1 MKVDVHFKISDE
13 VLSEL
18 DKYCSNQGV
27 NRSSLIR
34 NLIYIELAK
43 KSYLGSEKKKAVGI
57 GDTDD

>member
-1 MKVDVHFKISDE
+1 MNKDVHFKISDE

-34 NLIYIELAK
+34 NLIYIELAE
-43 KSYLGSEKKKAVGI
+43 KSYLDSDKKKAVGVD
-57 GDTDD
+57 DTDE